1 VRRTVSLLAVM
12 ALVLCLGAGAALAV
26 GDSGPGVTK
35 TCRPD
40 CVGTEYPDTLK
51 GTSAENTIHGSG
63 GKESPT
69 YGDLNQG
76 HGGKDT
82 LHGDQGG
89 DKIEGGAAADLV
101 NGDAGDDALIGG
113 PGHDH
118 INAGSGSDVI
128 RAADG
133 FRDFIDCGSS
143 SRDKIFYDRNLDVFR
158 DCERT
163 SAS

>member
-1 VRRTVSLLAVM
+1 VRRTVILLAAM
-12 ALVLCLGAGAALAV
+12 ALVLCLGAGAAFAV

-40 CVGTEYPDTLK
+40 CTGTEYPDTLK
-51 GTSAENTIHGSG
+51 GTNAANTIHGSG

-69 YGDLNQG
+69 FGDLIQG
-76 HGGKDT
+76 FAGKDT

-89 DKIEGGAAADLV
+89 DKIEGGGGDDLV

-113 PGHDH
+113 PGNDRLF
-118 INAGSGSDVI
+118 AGSGSDVI

-143 SRDKIFYDRNLDVFR
+143 GTDKIFYDRNLDVFR